1 MYNAANAQSSAD
13 LDRNMNVDLTETDKD
28 CGKSCLRKYDKVY
41 KLYNSMEYN
50 ILDSFCDDEQID
62 KDAFAKH
69 AMSKLEEQMGQDYA
83 FAAKQAAKENR
94 Q

>member
-1 MYNAANAQSSAD
+1 MSAG
-13 LDRNMNVDLTETDKD
+13 LTVTDKD

-41 KLYNSMEYN
+41 KLYASMEYN
-50 ILDSFCDDEQID
+50 ILDSFCEDEQID

-69 AMSKLEEQMGQDYA
+69 AMEKLDQQMGEDFAYA
-83 FAAKQAAKENR
+83 ARQAAAEKK